1 MDCSL
6 DSEHMLEF
14 QVNIF
19 CNNRYITEFLHA
31 DDNDDDNAAA
41 ADNCDIIEAKAIAMP
56 RVFSEYSR
64 ANKLYIIFPVIIL
77 STNAVEQKK

>member
-1 MDCSL
+1 
-6 DSEHMLEF
+6 MLKF

-31 DDNDDDNAAA
+31 DDNDDDNA
-41 ADNCDIIEAKAIAMP
+41 DDDDCDIIEAKAIAMP

-77 STNAVEQKK
+77 STNAVEQIK